1 MSFAEVLTP
10 AGIAIGAVVTLLD
23 LLLAR
28 AAGMRSYGIMQALDG
43 MRLSTG
49 LTVLDMLEIEGLVE
63 VERWED
69 NEIQRI
75 VRRTDQSKLLQRAL
89 EIVSLDGCAA
99 V

>member
-1 MSFAEVLTP
+1 
-10 AGIAIGAVVTLLD
+10 
-23 LLLAR
+23 LAR
-28 AAGMRSYGIMQALDG
+28 GADAPSDDTLQVFDTI
-43 MRLSTG
+43 RLSTG

-75 VRRTDQSKLLQRAL
+75 VRRRRVDEMKLLLRGV
-89 EIVSLDGCAA
+89 EIATLDKCAA